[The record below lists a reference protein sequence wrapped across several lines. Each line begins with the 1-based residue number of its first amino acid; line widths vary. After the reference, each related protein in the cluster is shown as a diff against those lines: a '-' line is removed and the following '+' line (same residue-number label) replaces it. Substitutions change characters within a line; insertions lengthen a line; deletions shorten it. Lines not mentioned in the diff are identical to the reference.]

1 MNIYNDTDRVITVY
15 TDDFEKSIGCG
26 KSITVEE
33 DWFDQEKVLNVG
45 YMTLQE
51 MKTSVESGWDR
62 STFGK
67 KWFYYWYIHREFPI
81 QCKIHLP
88 SAEEIH
94 ITHRE
99 SGIPTL
105 LFPHMTVRQLC
116 CDAGQGAVVEHFFS
130 TAKERRRFLT
140 LQWAKSILWAI
151 VTVPWLIAIINQLP
165 TMNGFAEVI
174 FNGVG
179 YLLLAVIPVCFLIT
193 NIKYLIL
200 GMKWRKSDRSF
211 PEK

>member
-1 MNIYNDTDRVITVY
+1 MIIYNDTDRVITVY
-15 TDDFEKSIGCG
+15 TDDFEESVGLG

-33 DWFDQEKVLNVG
+33 DWFAQEKVLNVG

-94 ITHRE
+94 ITHLE

-105 LFPHMTVRQLC
+105 LFPHMTVRQLS
-116 CDAGQGAVVEHFFS
+116 CDAGQGVVVEHFFS
-130 TAKERRRFLT
+130 SAKERRKFLT

-151 VTVPWLIAIINQLP
+151 VTIPWLIVIMNELP
-165 TMNGFAEVI
+165 TMNGVAEVL
-174 FNGVG
+174 FNGVW
-179 YLLLAVIPVCFLIT
+179 YFLLAVIPVCFLVT
-193 NIKYLIL
+193 NVKYLLL
-200 GMKWRKSDRSF
+200 GMKWRQPDRSF
-211 PEK
+211 PKK